1 MGEIDEILKDIKK
14 SNQHTQSQDILREP
28 QSDYYSKINK
38 KPIDLGD
45 GIPVNEGTNLDNS
58 DNSNGTK

>member
-14 SNQHTQSQDILREP
+14 NNQHTQSQDILREP

-38 KPIDLGD
+38 NHIDLGD
-45 GIPVNEGTNLDNS
+45 GISVNEGTNLDNG
-58 DNSNGTK
+58 DNCNDTK